1 MNMTPNLHATGSV
14 GRKLAGR
21 AQWFPGAEGIAAHSA
36 HNLPSFRLAL
46 FVDSESGL
54 GYSGVLARCCAWGL
68 CVRALND
75 RFYFVGAFIRIQLVS
90 P

>member
-1 MNMTPNLHATGSV
+1 MDFASPKELPPPFRARFTPNLM
-14 GRKLAGR
+14 
-21 AQWFPGAEGIAAHSA
+21 
-36 HNLPSFRLAL
+36 AL